1 MVDQQQSFWQAPD
14 SSGVSK
20 AFAEIAERSQLIVND
35 WLRRNGMTDPHSGG
49 TDPIGV
55 ATLFADLTSKMMS
68 IPASMVTAQMSLWQ
82 DYFNLWQS
90 TTSRMLGA
98 EMLSS
103 AGGTGRSG
111 EETWHDVDIFGY
123 IKQSFMLTTRW
134 MQAIADAGHDGGRSL
149 RTEMELCA
157 QQFLAALS
165 SAEFTHA
172 NPEMLRATIESG
184 GENLITGLQNLL
196 REMEVGLGA
205 QGSPAR
211 DPTSFDVGRTVARTP
226 GKVIFRNSLMEVIQY
241 EPQTDRVLRRPLLFV
256 PGWTGKYYVLDLR
269 DRNSL
274 VRWAIELG
282 HTVFMISWVDPRPE
296 DPPRNFEDYVV
307 DGAVTAIEVAQRA
320 AGKDPVNAVGYDLGG
335 TLLAAA
341 MAYLAAGGEGRVGT
355 GSLIASLL
363 DFSQPGEL
371 GAIMDEEILCQLNP
385 PTDEPSDVRGLSR
398 TWALQRLNDLLW
410 SFVVNNH
417 LLGNDPFPFD
427 LLHWNCDMPRLP
439 RRLHSAYLDALYRH
453 NKLVEPGGLSVGGR
467 ALDLRRI
474 TAPIYVMSARED
486 HIVPWKSAY
495 RAIHLLGSADR
506 FTLAASGHLA
516 GVVNPPTRGR
526 YCYWTNPR
534 TPNSPDEWRA
544 GAKATEGSWWADWDA
559 WIRKRSGDDWVP
571 AREPGGGELEPLCD
585 APGTYVRRNA

>member
-1 MVDQQQSFWQAPD
+1 MVDQQRPFWQPPD
-14 SSGVSK
+14 PAGVSK

-35 WLRRNGMTDPHSGG
+35 WLRRNALTDSPSGVN
-49 TDPIGV
+49 DPIGV
-55 ATLFADLTSKMMS
+55 ASLFVDLTSKMMS

-98 EMLSS
+98 DVPLS
-103 AGGTGRSG
+103 AGETGRPG
-111 EETWHDVDIFGY
+111 EETWPDIDIFAY
-123 IKQSFMLTTRW
+123 VKQSFMLTTRW
-134 MQAIADAGHDGGRSL
+134 MQAIADVGHDCGHGL

-165 SAEFTHA
+165 SAEFAHA
-172 NPEMLRATIESG
+172 NPEMVRATIESG

-196 REMEVGLGA
+196 KEMEVGLGA
-205 QGSPAR
+205 RGSTA
-211 DPTSFDVGRTVARTP
+211 FDVGQTVARTP

-241 EPQTDRVLRRPLLFV
+241 APQTDRVLRRPLLFV

-296 DPPRNFEDYVV
+296 EPSRSFEDYVV

-335 TLLAAA
+335 TLLTAA
-341 MAYLAAGGEGRVGT
+341 MAYLAAGGESRVGT

-371 GAIMDEEILCQLNP
+371 GAIMDEEILWHLDP
-385 PTDEPSDVRGLSR
+385 PTGEPPDVQVLSR
-398 TWALQRLNDLLW
+398 TCALQRLNDLLW

-427 LLHWNCDMPRLP
+427 LLHWNCDAPRLP
-439 RRLHSAYLDALYRH
+439 RRLHGAYLNTIYRH

-474 TAPIYVMSARED
+474 TAPMYVMSARED

-534 TPNSPDEWRA
+534 TPDNPDEWRA
-544 GAKATEGSWWADWDA
+544 GAKTTEGSWWLDWHA

-585 APGTYVRRNA
+585 APGTYVRGSA